1 MMPRKIVHIDEEKCN
16 GCGLCAEACA
26 EGAIAIADGKAHLVS
41 ESYCDGL
48 GACLGECPQGA
59 ITILEREAAPF
70 DEQAVR
76 RHLGESRAGAGA
88 PSGHPDGPDTGKAR
102 GFTGRESGAPR
113 ADEGEGGG
121 DNLPCGCP
129 GTVVRELKSPA
140 EEEGSGEAGGPRI
153 ASRLRNWP
161 VQLRLLP
168 VTSPYL
174 KGAHLLLAADCTA
187 FAYPEFHRQLLE
199 GKVLLVGC
207 PKLDDASFYREKLA
221 AIIAENGI
229 REITAVHME
238 VPCCFGLVSIA
249 RRAIEDSGAEVRL
262 TVIKLGLHGEVL
274 SREEENLLPGKEGAR

>member
-1 MMPRKIVHIDEEKCN
+1 MLRKIVHIDGEKCD
-16 GCGLCAEACA
+16 GCGLCVDACA
-26 EGAIAIADGKAHLVS
+26 EGAIAIIDGKARLVS

-76 RHLGESRAGAGA
+76 RHLGENRAGAGA

-102 GFTGRESGAPR
+102 GFPGRESGAPR

-168 VTSPYL
+168 VTAPYL

-187 FAYPEFHRQLLE
+187 FAFPEFHRELLE

-221 AIIAENGI
+221 AIIAENEI
-229 REITAVHME
+229 QEITVVHME
-238 VPCCFGLVSIA
+238 VPCCFGLANIA
-249 RRAIEDSGAEVRL
+249 RQALEDSGTDARL
-262 TVIKLGLHGEVL
+262 IVIKLGIQGGVL
-274 SREEENLLPGKEGAR
+274 SMEEVRSLPGRRARS